1 MKMTFLSDNK
11 TEKAKCHAEW
21 GLAILIESRGRKV
34 LFDVGASAMFAR
46 NAEALEVDLSDVDA
60 VVISH
65 GHYDHTEGMEA
76 FCQINHRAPVY
87 IHKDAIGESYALD
100 KDGNIEDVDYGI
112 LWSAGFKDSVNSR
125 LVFTHDV
132 VQIND
137 NMTLVGNI
145 PLLPEYPM
153 TESFFRRGD
162 SSHPWVQD
170 PMDHEQF
177 LVVEEEEGVY
187 IFSGCS
193 HKGVMSVIARAG
205 ELFAGKK
212 ILGLIAGMHLYVL
225 PLQEQKKI
233 VDFICDLG
241 IEWIFP
247 VHCTGMEAIVMF
259 KERMGD
265 RCVIASAGESYD
277 C

>member
-76 FCQINHRAPVY
+76 FCQINHSAPVY

-112 LWSAGFKDSVNSR
+112 LWSAGFKDSISSR
-125 LVFTHDV
+125 LVFTQDV

-137 NMTLVGNI
+137 NM
-145 PLLPEYPM
+145 
-153 TESFFRRGD
+153 
-162 SSHPWVQD
+162 
-170 PMDHEQF
+170 MDTRPY
-177 LVVEEEEGVY
+177 G
-187 IFSGCS
+187 
-193 HKGVMSVIARAG
+193 
-205 ELFAGKK
+205 
-212 ILGLIAGMHLYVL
+212 
-225 PLQEQKKI
+225 P
-233 VDFICDLG
+233 
-241 IEWIFP
+241 
-247 VHCTGMEAIVMF
+247 
-259 KERMGD
+259 
-265 RCVIASAGESYD
+265 
-277 C
+277 